1 MEYIKIGQTTDIHD
15 GDKRKVTVNGH
26 DILLA
31 NVNNS
36 YYAIDNT
43 CPHMGG
49 SLYEGQLNGSLV
61 TCPRHGSVYDVTNG
75 KVIQSGKLF
84 FIKVKIGD
92 VKSYP
97 IKVEGTDIMVGI
109 E

>member
-1 MEYIKIGQTTDIHD
+1 MEYIKIGRTTDVHD
-15 GDKRKVTVNGH
+15 GNKRKVTVNGKE
-26 DILLA
+26 ILLTS
-31 NVNNS
+31 VNNS

-49 SLYEGQLNGSLV
+49 SLYEGKLNGSLIS
-61 TCPRHGSVYDVTNG
+61 CPKHGSIYDVTNG
-75 KVIQSGKLF
+75 KAIKSGKLF
-84 FIKVKIGD
+84 FIKVKISD

-97 IKVEGTDIMVGI
+97 IKVEGTDIMIGI

>member
-1 MEYIKIGQTTDIHD
+1 MKYIMIGQTTDVRE
-15 GDKRKVTVNGH
+15 GNKRKVLVEGKE
-26 DILLA
+26 ILLT
-31 NVNNS
+31 NIQNS

-49 SLYEGQLNGSLV
+49 SLYEGQLNGSLI
-61 TCPRHGSVYDVTNG
+61 TCPKHGSMYDVTNG
-75 KVIQSGKLF
+75 RTIKSGKLF
-84 FIKVKIGD
+84 FMKVKTSD

-97 IKVEGTDIMVGI
+97 IKVEGTDIMIGI

>member
-1 MEYIKIGQTTDIHD
+1 MEYIKVAETTELSAGNKKKISVE
-15 GDKRKVTVNGH
+15 GK
-26 DILLA
+26 DILLT
-31 NVNNS
+31 NIQNS

-49 SLYEGQLNGSLV
+49 SLYDGDLDGSHII
-61 TCPRHGSVYDVTNG
+61 CPKHGSIFDVT
-75 KVIQSGKLF
+75 SGKAIQGGKFL
-84 FIKVKIGD
+84 FIKIKVDD

-97 IKVEGTDIMVGI
+97 VKIEGTDIMIGI